1 MIVKKVLFL
10 NQYNQ
15 VLLMSDDLIN
25 LKAQYLN
32 NNGYDSDIEHDKRI
46 QKTLK
51 KLDKLEIKKLFNT
64 W

>member
-1 MIVKKVLFL
+1 M
-10 NQYNQ
+10 N
-15 VLLMSDDLIN
+15 DDLIN
-25 LKAQYLN
+25 LKAKHLN
-32 NNGYDSDIEHDKRI
+32 SRYDSDIEHDKRI

>member
-1 MIVKKVLFL
+1 
-10 NQYNQ
+10 
-15 VLLMSDDLIN
+15 MSDDLIN